1 MLKTLKMQETLPN
14 DDPKQLATL
23 ILRMIKLCVRYE
35 AEAATATLSSG
46 CTWDI
51 RLYKRVTKNQ
61 TYYRITGVW

>member
-1 MLKTLKMQETLPN
+1 MQETLPN

-35 AEAATATLSSG
+35 AEAATATPSCD

-51 RLYKRVTKNQ
+51 RLYRRVAENQMHKNA
-61 TYYRITGVW
+61 TWRRWWL